1 MGWFIVFIMVIT
13 TTGNFWFTSQLSRSE
28 HRYQAAENTQQAA
41 TFIRYMNA
49 INDYLHQ
56 HPERRTAGGR
66 LTSAQL
72 GLPGTD
78 TVSHI
83 ISQQR
88 VFVWATETP
97 GLMAALREQSND
109 SALLGRVENGRL
121 LDTAG
126 RALSVTLPSVIP
138 EPPRE
143 SWRLNF
149 LRKR

>member
-1 MGWFIVFIMVIT
+1 
-13 TTGNFWFTSQLSRSE
+13 
-28 HRYQAAENTQQAA
+28 QAAENTQQAA

-72 GLPGTD
+72 GIPGTD

-126 RALSVTLPSVIP
+126 RALSITLPSVIP
-138 EPPRE
+138 DHVIL
-143 SWRLNF
+143 WMN
-149 LRKR
+149 

>member
-28 HRYQAAENTQQAA
+28 HRHQAAENTQQAA

-56 HPERRTAGGR
+56 NPERRTAGGR

-83 ISQQR
+83 ISQKR

-97 GLMAALREQSND
+97 GLMAALREQSHD

-138 EPPRE
+138 DHVIL
-143 SWRLNF
+143 WMN
-149 LRKR
+149 

>member
-1 MGWFIVFIMVIT
+1 
-13 TTGNFWFTSQLSRSE
+13 GNFWFTSQLSRSE
-28 HRYQAAENTQQAA
+28 HRHQAAENTQQAA

-56 HPERRTAGGR
+56 NPERRTAGGR

-97 GLMAALREQSND
+97 GLMAALREQSHD
-109 SALLGRVENGRL
+109 SALLGRVKNGRL

-138 EPPRE
+138 DHVIL
-143 SWRLNF
+143 WMN
-149 LRKR
+149 

>member
-83 ISQQR
+83 ISQHR

-97 GLMAALREQSND
+97 GLMAALREQSSD

-138 EPPRE
+138 DHVIL
-143 SWRLNF
+143 WMN
-149 LRKR
+149 

>member
-1 MGWFIVFIMVIT
+1 VIT

-28 HRYQAAENTQQAA
+28 HRHQAAENTQQAA

-56 HPERRTAGGR
+56 NPERRTAGGR

-97 GLMAALREQSND
+97 GLMAALREQSHD

-126 RALSVTLPSVIP
+126 RALSVTLPS
-138 EPPRE
+138 
-143 SWRLNF
+143 
-149 LRKR
+149 

>member
-28 HRYQAAENTQQAA
+28 HRHQAAENTQQAA

-56 HPERRTAGGR
+56 NPERRTAGGR

-88 VFVWATETP
+88 IFVWATETP
-97 GLMAALREQSND
+97 GLMAALREQSHD

-138 EPPRE
+138 DHVIL
-143 SWRLNF
+143 WMN
-149 LRKR
+149 

>member
-28 HRYQAAENTQQAA
+28 HRHQAAENTQQAA

-66 LTSAQL
+66 LTSTQL
-72 GLPGTD
+72 GIPGTD

-83 ISQQR
+83 ISQQP

-97 GLMAALREQSND
+97 GLMAAPREQCND

-126 RALSVTLPSVIP
+126 RALSITLPSVIP
-138 EPPRE
+138 DHVIL
-143 SWRLNF
+143 WMN
-149 LRKR
+149 

>member
-28 HRYQAAENTQQAA
+28 HRHQAAENTQQAA

-56 HPERRTAGGR
+56 HPERRAAGGR
-66 LTSAQL
+66 LTSTQL
-72 GLPGTD
+72 GIPGTD

-97 GLMAALREQSND
+97 GLMAALREQCND

-126 RALSVTLPSVIP
+126 RALSITLPSVIP
-138 EPPRE
+138 DHVIL
-143 SWRLNF
+143 WMN
-149 LRKR
+149 

>member
-28 HRYQAAENTQQAA
+28 HRHQAAENTQQAA

-56 HPERRTAGGR
+56 NPERRTAGGR

-72 GLPGTD
+72 GLPDGYRQ
-78 TVSHI
+78 SYH
-83 ISQQR
+83 QP
-88 VFVWATETP
+88 ATCFCLGHRNP
-97 GLMAALREQSND
+97 GPDGRPQEQSHD

-138 EPPRE
+138 DHVIL
-143 SWRLNF
+143 WMN
-149 LRKR
+149 

>member
-28 HRYQAAENTQQAA
+28 HRHQAAENTQQAA

-56 HPERRTAGGR
+56 NPERRTAGGR

-97 GLMAALREQSND
+97 GRMAALREQSHD

-138 EPPRE
+138 DHVIL
-143 SWRLNF
+143 WMN
-149 LRKR
+149 

>member
-28 HRYQAAENTQQAA
+28 HRHQAAENTQQAA

-56 HPERRTAGGR
+56 NPERRTAGGR
-66 LTSAQL
+66 LTSTQL

-97 GLMAALREQSND
+97 GLMAALREQSHD
-109 SALLGRVENGRL
+109 SALLGRVKNGRL

-138 EPPRE
+138 DHVIL
-143 SWRLNF
+143 WMN
-149 LRKR
+149 

>member
-1 MGWFIVFIMVIT
+1 MVIT

-28 HRYQAAENTQQAA
+28 HRHQAAENTQQAA

-56 HPERRTAGGR
+56 NPERRTAGGR

-97 GLMAALREQSND
+97 GLMAALREQSHD
-109 SALLGRVENGRL
+109 SALLGRVKNGRL

-138 EPPRE
+138 DHVIL
-143 SWRLNF
+143 WMN
-149 LRKR
+149 

>member
-28 HRYQAAENTQQAA
+28 HRHQAAENTQQAA

-56 HPERRTAGGR
+56 NPERRTAGGR

-88 VFVWATETP
+88 VLSGPQKP
-97 GLMAALREQSND
+97 GLMAALREQSHD

-138 EPPRE
+138 DHVIL
-143 SWRLNF
+143 WMN
-149 LRKR
+149 

>member
-1 MGWFIVFIMVIT
+1 
-13 TTGNFWFTSQLSRSE
+13 TGNFWFTSQLSRSE
-28 HRYQAAENTQQAA
+28 HRHQAAENTQQAA

-56 HPERRTAGGR
+56 NPERRTAGGR

-97 GLMAALREQSND
+97 GLMAALREQSHD

-126 RALSVTLPSVIP
+126 RALSLTLPSVIP
-138 EPPRE
+138 DHVIL
-143 SWRLNF
+143 WMN
-149 LRKR
+149 

>member
-28 HRYQAAENTQQAA
+28 HRHQAAENTQQAA

-72 GLPGTD
+72 GIPGTD

-97 GLMAALREQSND
+97 GLMAGSGNRVMTLLC
-109 SALLGRVENGRL
+109 SAGWK
-121 LDTAG
+121 TADCWTQPAE
-126 RALSVTLPSVIP
+126 RFPSHF
-138 EPPRE
+138 RQ
-143 SWRLNF
+143 
-149 LRKR
+149 

>member
-28 HRYQAAENTQQAA
+28 HRHQAAENTQQAP

-56 HPERRTAGGR
+56 NPERRTAGGR

-97 GLMAALREQSND
+97 GLMAALREQSHD

-138 EPPRE
+138 DHVIL
-143 SWRLNF
+143 WMN
-149 LRKR
+149 

>member
-28 HRYQAAENTQQAA
+28 HRHQAAENTQQAA

-56 HPERRTAGGR
+56 NPERRTAGGR

-97 GLMAALREQSND
+97 GLIAALREQSHD

-138 EPPRE
+138 DHVIL
-143 SWRLNF
+143 WMN
-149 LRKR
+149 

>member
-28 HRYQAAENTQQAA
+28 HRHQAAENTQQAA

-56 HPERRTAGGR
+56 NPERRTAGGR

-72 GLPGTD
+72 GLPRTD

-97 GLMAALREQSND
+97 GLMAALREQSHD
-109 SALLGRVENGRL
+109 SALLGRVKNGRL

-138 EPPRE
+138 DHVIL
-143 SWRLNF
+143 WMN
-149 LRKR
+149 

>member
-1 MGWFIVFIMVIT
+1 MGWFIMVIT

-28 HRYQAAENTQQAA
+28 HRHQAAENTQQAA

-56 HPERRTAGGR
+56 NPERRTAGGR

-97 GLMAALREQSND
+97 GLMAALREQSHD

-138 EPPRE
+138 DHVIL
-143 SWRLNF
+143 WMN
-149 LRKR
+149 

>member
-1 MGWFIVFIMVIT
+1 
-13 TTGNFWFTSQLSRSE
+13 TGNFWFTSQLSRSE
-28 HRYQAAENTQQAA
+28 HRHQAAENTQQAA

-56 HPERRTAGGR
+56 NPERRTAGGR

-97 GLMAALREQSND
+97 GLMAALREQSHD

-138 EPPRE
+138 DHVIL
-143 SWRLNF
+143 WMN
-149 LRKR
+149 

>member
-97 GLMAALREQSND
+97 GLILHSGTEYD

-138 EPPRE
+138 DHVIL
-143 SWRLNF
+143 WMN
-149 LRKR
+149 

>member
-28 HRYQAAENTQQAA
+28 HRHQAAENTQQAA

-56 HPERRTAGGR
+56 NPERRTAGGR

-97 GLMAALREQSND
+97 GLMAALRVQSHD

-138 EPPRE
+138 DHVIL
-143 SWRLNF
+143 WMN
-149 LRKR
+149 

>member
-72 GLPGTD
+72 GFPGR
-78 TVSHI
+78 I
-83 ISQQR
+83 
-88 VFVWATETP
+88 
-97 GLMAALREQSND
+97 
-109 SALLGRVENGRL
+109 
-121 LDTAG
+121 
-126 RALSVTLPSVIP
+126 PSVI
-138 EPPRE
+138 
-143 SWRLNF
+143 SSASNVF
-149 LRKR
+149 LSGPQKLRG

>member
-28 HRYQAAENTQQAA
+28 HRHQAAETSLQAA

-78 TVSHI
+78 AVSHI

-97 GLMAALREQSND
+97 GLMAALREQSHD

-126 RALSVTLPSVIP
+126 RALSVTL
-138 EPPRE
+138 RQ
-143 SWRLNF
+143 
-149 LRKR
+149 

>member
-28 HRYQAAENTQQAA
+28 HRHQAAENTQQAA

-72 GLPGTD
+72 GIPGRIPS
-78 TVSHI
+78 V
-83 ISQQR
+83 ISSASN
-88 VFVWATETP
+88 VFCLGYRNP

-126 RALSVTLPSVIP
+126 RALSITLPSVIP
-138 EPPRE
+138 DHVIL
-143 SWRLNF
+143 WMN
-149 LRKR
+149 

>member
-28 HRYQAAENTQQAA
+28 HRHQAAENTQQAA

-56 HPERRTAGGR
+56 NPERRTAGGR

-83 ISQQR
+83 ISQQH

-97 GLMAALREQSND
+97 GLMAALREQSHD

-126 RALSVTLPSVIP
+126 RALSITLPSVIP
-138 EPPRE
+138 DHVIL
-143 SWRLNF
+143 WMN
-149 LRKR
+149 

>member
-13 TTGNFWFTSQLSRSE
+13 TTGNFWFSSQLSRSE
-28 HRYQAAENTQQAA
+28 HRHQAAETSQQAA

-49 INDYLHQ
+49 INDYLYL

-83 ISQQR
+83 ISQQH

-97 GLMAALREQSND
+97 GLMAALREQCND

-138 EPPRE
+138 DHVIL
-143 SWRLNF
+143 WMN
-149 LRKR
+149 

>member
-28 HRYQAAENTQQAA
+28 HRHQAAENTQQAA

-66 LTSAQL
+66 LTSTQL
-72 GLPGTD
+72 GIPGTD

-97 GLMAALREQSND
+97 GLMAALREQCND

-126 RALSVTLPSVIP
+126 RGFPSHF
-138 EPPRE
+138 RQ
-143 SWRLNF
+143 
-149 LRKR
+149 

>member
-13 TTGNFWFTSQLSRSE
+13 TTGNFWVTSQLSRSE
-28 HRYQAAENTQQAA
+28 HRHQAAENTQQAA

-56 HPERRTAGGR
+56 NPERRTAGGR

-97 GLMAALREQSND
+97 GLMAALREQSHD
-109 SALLGRVENGRL
+109 SALLGRVKNGRL

-138 EPPRE
+138 DHVIL
-143 SWRLNF
+143 WMN
-149 LRKR
+149 

>member
-28 HRYQAAENTQQAA
+28 HRHQAAENTQQAA

-56 HPERRTAGGR
+56 NPERRTAGGR
-66 LTSAQL
+66 LTSTQL

-97 GLMAALREQSND
+97 GLMAALREQSHD

-126 RALSVTLPSVIP
+126 RALSITLPSVIP
-138 EPPRE
+138 DHVIL
-143 SWRLNF
+143 WMN
-149 LRKR
+149 

>member
-1 MGWFIVFIMVIT
+1 MT

-28 HRYQAAENTQQAA
+28 HRHQAAENTQQAA

-56 HPERRTAGGR
+56 NPERRTAGGR

-97 GLMAALREQSND
+97 GLMAALREQSHD

-138 EPPRE
+138 DHVIL
-143 SWRLNF
+143 WMN
-149 LRKR
+149 

>member
-1 MGWFIVFIMVIT
+1 I
-13 TTGNFWFTSQLSRSE
+13 
-28 HRYQAAENTQQAA
+28 
-41 TFIRYMNA
+41 
-49 INDYLHQ
+49 
-56 HPERRTAGGR
+56 
-66 LTSAQL
+66 
-72 GLPGTD
+72 PGTD

-97 GLMAALREQSND
+97 GLMAALREQCND

-138 EPPRE
+138 DHVIL
-143 SWRLNF
+143 WMN
-149 LRKR
+149 

>member
-56 HPERRTAGGR
+56 NPERRTAGGR

-97 GLMAALREQSND
+97 GLMAALREQSHD

-138 EPPRE
+138 DHVIL
-143 SWRLNF
+143 WMN
-149 LRKR
+149 

>member
-78 TVSHI
+78 TV
-83 ISQQR
+83 
-88 VFVWATETP
+88 WATETP

-138 EPPRE
+138 DHVIL
-143 SWRLNF
+143 WMN
-149 LRKR
+149 

>member
-28 HRYQAAENTQQAA
+28 HRHQAAENTQQAA

-49 INDYLHQ
+49 IKDYLHQ

-66 LTSAQL
+66 LTSTQL
-72 GLPGTD
+72 GIPGTD

-97 GLMAALREQSND
+97 GLMAALREQCND

-126 RALSVTLPSVIP
+126 RALSITLPSVIP
-138 EPPRE
+138 DHVIL
-143 SWRLNF
+143 WMN
-149 LRKR
+149 

>member
-28 HRYQAAENTQQAA
+28 HRHQAAENTQQAA

-72 GLPGTD
+72 GIPGTD

-97 GLMAALREQSND
+97 GLILRSGNRVMTLLC
-109 SALLGRVENGRL
+109 SAGWKTVGCWTQPAERF
-121 LDTAG
+121 
-126 RALSVTLPSVIP
+126 PSHF
-138 EPPRE
+138 RQ
-143 SWRLNF
+143 
-149 LRKR
+149 

>member
-1 MGWFIVFIMVIT
+1 MGWFIMVIT

-28 HRYQAAENTQQAA
+28 HRHQAAENTQQAA

-56 HPERRTAGGR
+56 NPERRTAGGR

-97 GLMAALREQSND
+97 GLMAALREQSHD

-126 RALSVTLPSVIP
+126 RALSITLPSVIP
-138 EPPRE
+138 DHVIL
-143 SWRLNF
+143 WMN
-149 LRKR
+149 